1 MAQDRPIEGWQT
13 LFLVAGILDVIVVVM
28 FVTLVKAEVQPW
40 AVMTT
45 TTTAETDRL
54 LATSSKSSPRS
65 GYAAL
70 VEREDVSDPTG
81 SVMLQQAEPDAHT
94 DNFTQSTPLLQSST

>member
-1 MAQDRPIEGWQT
+1 MAQDRHIEGWQT

-28 FVTLVKAEVQPW
+28 FVSLVKAEVQPW
-40 AVMTT
+40 AAMTT

-70 VEREDVSDPTG
+70 VEREVSDPTG
-81 SVMLQQAEPDAHT
+81 SVMLQQAEPDAHP
-94 DNFTQSTPLLQSST
+94 DNFTQSTPLL